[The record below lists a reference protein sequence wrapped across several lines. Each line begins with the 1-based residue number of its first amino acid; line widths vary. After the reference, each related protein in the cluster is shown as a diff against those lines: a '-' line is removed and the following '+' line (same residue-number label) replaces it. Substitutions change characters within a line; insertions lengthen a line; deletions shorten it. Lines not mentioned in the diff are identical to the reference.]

1 MAKNRIAAL
10 EPYLLSALRIVAGFL
25 FIAHGVQKLFGW
37 LGGHRVDL
45 ASQLGA
51 AGVIETVG
59 GALILLGLFTR
70 PIAFILSGQMA
81 FAYFIVHARQS
92 FWPVVNRGELA
103 VLFCFVF
110 LYLATAGPGPI
121 SLDRTLRRVR

>member
-1 MAKNRIAAL
+1 MAKNRIAAF
-10 EPYLLSALRIVAGFL
+10 EPDLLSALRIVAGFL